1 MNRVDLIGRLTRDN
15 KLEYTTSGKA
25 FLKNA
30 IAVDRRGEGTDFIN
44 LIAWEKTAEF
54 MDKHFKKGS
63 RLGVSGRLQSSS
75 YTDKEGKNRTSIDV
89 VVEAVD
95 FCESKNETNNS
106 DNEFLSVPDGLAD
119 ELPFS

>member
-63 RLGVSGRLQSSS
+63 RLGISGRIQSSS

-106 DNEFLSVPDGLAD
+106 DNEFLSVPDGLVD

>member
-63 RLGVSGRLQSSS
+63 RLGISGRLQSSS

-106 DNEFLSVPDGLAD
+106 DNEFLSVPDGLVD

>member
-63 RLGVSGRLQSSS
+63 RLGISGRIQSSS
-75 YTDKEGKNRTSIDV
+75 YTDKEGNKRTSIDV

-106 DNEFLSVPDGLAD
+106 DNEFLSVPDGLVD

>member
-63 RLGVSGRLQSSS
+63 RLGISGRLQSSS

>member
-63 RLGVSGRLQSSS
+63 RLGVSGRIQSSS

-106 DNEFLSVPDGLAD
+106 DNEFLSVPDGLVD

>member
-63 RLGVSGRLQSSS
+63 RLGISGRLQSSS

-106 DNEFLSVPDGLAD
+106 DNEFLSVPDGLVD
-119 ELPFS
+119 DLPFS

>member
-15 KLEYTTSGKA
+15 KLDYTTSGKA

-63 RLGVSGRLQSSS
+63 RLGISGRLQSSS

-106 DNEFLSVPDGLAD
+106 DNEFLSVPDGLVD
-119 ELPFS
+119 DLPFS

>member
-54 MDKHFKKGS
+54 IDKHFKKGS
-63 RLGVSGRLQSSS
+63 RLGISGRIQSSS
-75 YTDKEGKNRTSIDV
+75 YTDKEGNKRTSIDV

-106 DNEFLSVPDGLAD
+106 DNEFLSVPDDLVD

>member
-63 RLGVSGRLQSSS
+63 RLGISGRLQSSS
-75 YTDKEGKNRTSIDV
+75 YTDREGKNRTSIDV

-106 DNEFLSVPDGLAD
+106 DNEFLSVPDGLVD
-119 ELPFS
+119 DLPFS

>member
-25 FLKNA
+25 FFKNA
-30 IAVDRRGEGTDFIN
+30 IAVGRRGEGTDFIN

-63 RLGVSGRLQSSS
+63 RLGISGRLQSSS

-106 DNEFLSVPDGLAD
+106 DNEFLSVPDGLVD